1 MTSFPILSNKE
12 KKELIQLAN
21 KAADRAREAILPYF
35 RKNIDVSNKDKEAFD
50 PVTEADKAG
59 EDAIRKVISF
69 YRPDDGIWGEENG
82 ESESNSGYR
91 WVIDPIDGTR
101 SFISGTPTWG
111 VLISLEQIG
120 NGPILGI
127 IDQPYIKE
135 RFIGGFGTSEVQG
148 PLGVRSLQVSA
159 TSSLSESKLFT
170 TFPEVGTEKEKM
182 GFSAVAREAKLVRY
196 GLDCYAYAL
205 VAAGQVDLVIEASL
219 NAYDI
224 QAPISVIQAAGGVV
238 TSWSGEPAHLGGQV
252 IAAANQKLHQQ
263 ALDILN
269 PYSDDK

>member
-1 MTSFPILSNKE
+1 M
-12 KKELIQLAN
+12 
-21 KAADRAREAILPYF
+21 
-35 RKNIDVSNKDKEAFD
+35 
-50 PVTEADKAG
+50 
-59 EDAIRKVISF
+59 
-69 YRPDDGIWGEENG
+69 
-82 ESESNSGYR
+82 
-91 WVIDPIDGTR
+91 IDPIDGTR

-148 PLGVRSLQVSA
+148 PLGVRSFRFRLLHHFQKANFLQHF
-159 TSSLSESKLFT
+159 LKL
-170 TFPEVGTEKEKM
+170 VRKGKM

-238 TSWSGEPAHLGGQV
+238 TSWSGKPAHLGGQV